1 MRTYLS
7 LALAISFGA
16 SYAQTNPPATPP
28 AVGQAA
34 NTTAKPEAPKSDFK
48 PYAEI
53 ITKEFVSQNGVFKVH
68 RNEDKDRILWE
79 IPANLMGRELL
90 WQTEISELP
99 QGGGY
104 PGLGM
109 GTRVVKFERRKN
121 KLFMRDVRHGMRTS
135 DKGALGDGVQATN
148 VNPIIR
154 AFDIQTEG
162 DGKSAVIDVTSL
174 FMSDPPEFQVKG
186 AFGGGMVDGSR
197 SFIQRVK
204 AFPTNIETRS
214 VLTFVGGQAAPSGR
228 RGGGGGGGTATATIH
243 YSLVL
248 LPETPMHGR
257 LKDSRIGYFTQG
269 FDYIPVNGAVKP
281 VEYINR
287 FRLEKKDP
295 NAAVSEPVQPIVYY
309 LAREVPEKWRPVMKA
324 GVEAWQSAFEKA
336 GFRNAIICK
345 DAPSL
350 KEDPNWD
357 PEDARYSV
365 IRWAPSRTA
374 NAMGPSIQ
382 DPRSGETISAHVIFW
397 HNIIDLLQK
406 WYFVQSAAIDPRAK
420 KLPFADD
427 HIGEMLQY
435 VVTHEV
441 GHTLGLEHNFEASAS
456 RTIAQ
461 LRNAAFMKNHGVSSS
476 IMSYSRNNYVAQPGD
491 GITNST
497 NGFIGEYDNF
507 AIDYGYRV
515 IPGTNGADTEK
526 SALDTILS
534 RQVKDPTVRF
544 GNYKF
549 NEDPTTQS
557 ERIGEDCIEA
567 TRLGILNLDRIGRDV
582 LLPAT
587 SKFGED
593 YTLLGEVYGD
603 MQQHRM
609 MWLMHVIKEVGG
621 VVEND
626 VHSGRGGPV
635 FRPVSKERQQ
645 KAVRFLANSGMEM
658 PRGMLNQEVLRRLFP
673 AGDLSRISGVQSM
686 IMGQLLADGR
696 MARLQDQEM
705 ASGTKAYRV
714 ADLVTDLQSGVWREV
729 STKAPVIDMSRR
741 ALQNSYLDTMD
752 GKINGVTRRSDFTL
766 IAKANLRTLARQI
779 DSALPRAKD
788 TMTAAHLGES
798 RSWIN
803 KILTGKTDRGASAG
817 GGASIYDLFGVKEED
832 VKAMEPWLESGQI
845 CFSREGMVYDF
856 IRRMEK

>member
-1 MRTYLS
+1 
-7 LALAISFGA
+7 
-16 SYAQTNPPATPP
+16 
-28 AVGQAA
+28 
-34 NTTAKPEAPKSDFK
+34 
-48 PYAEI
+48 
-53 ITKEFVSQNGVFKVH
+53 
-68 RNEDKDRILWE
+68 
-79 IPANLMGRELL
+79 
-90 WQTEISELP
+90 
-99 QGGGY
+99 
-104 PGLGM
+104 
-109 GTRVVKFERRKN
+109 
-121 KLFMRDVRHGMRTS
+121 
-135 DKGALGDGVQATN
+135 
-148 VNPIIR
+148 
-154 AFDIQTEG
+154 
-162 DGKSAVIDVTSL
+162 
-174 FMSDPPEFQVKG
+174 
-186 AFGGGMVDGSR
+186 
-197 SFIQRVK
+197 
-204 AFPTNIETRS
+204 
-214 VLTFVGGQAAPSGR
+214 
-228 RGGGGGGGTATATIH
+228 
-243 YSLVL
+243 
-248 LPETPMHGR
+248 
-257 LKDSRIGYFTQG
+257 
-269 FDYIPVNGAVKP
+269 
-281 VEYINR
+281 
-287 FRLEKKDP
+287 
-295 NAAVSEPVQPIVYY
+295 
-309 LAREVPEKWRPVMKA
+309 
-324 GVEAWQSAFEKA
+324 
-336 GFRNAIICK
+336 
-345 DAPSL
+345 
-350 KEDPNWD
+350 
-357 PEDARYSV
+357 
-365 IRWAPSRTA
+365 
-374 NAMGPSIQ
+374 
-382 DPRSGETISAHVIFW
+382 
-397 HNIIDLLQK
+397 
-406 WYFVQSAAIDPRAK
+406 
-420 KLPFADD
+420 
-427 HIGEMLQY
+427 
-435 VVTHEV
+435 
-441 GHTLGLEHNFEASAS
+441 
-456 RTIAQ
+456 
-461 LRNAAFMKNHGVSSS
+461 MKNHGVSSS

-557 ERIGEDCIEA
+557 ERIGEDCVEA
-567 TRLGILNLDRIGRDV
+567 TRLGIMNLDRIGRDV

-658 PRGMLNQEVLRRLFP
+658 PRGMMNQEVLRRLFP

-714 ADLVTDLQSGVWREV
+714 ADLVSDLQSGVWREV

-752 GKINGVTRRSDFTL
+752 TKINGVTRRSDFTL

-779 DSALPRAKD
+779 DSALPKAKD
-788 TMTAAHLGES
+788 PMTAAHLSES

-803 KILTGKTDRGASAG
+803 KILTGKTDRGAAAG

-856 IRRMEK
+856 IRRMER

>member
-1 MRTYLS
+1 MRTFLS

-16 SYAQTNPPATPP
+16 SLAQTNPPPTAEKATN
-28 AVGQAA
+28 AQAA
-34 NTTAKPEAPKSDFK
+34 KAEAPKSDYK

-53 ITKEFVSQNGVFKVH
+53 VTKEFVTQNGVFKVH

-79 IPANLMGRELL
+79 VPANLLGRELL

-109 GTRVVKFERRKN
+109 GTRVVKFERRKT
-121 KLFMRDVRHGMRTS
+121 KLFMRDVRHSMRTS
-135 DKGALGDGVQATN
+135 DVGALGEGVQATT
-148 VNPIIR
+148 VDPIIR
-154 AFDIQTEG
+154 AFDVQTEG
-162 DGKSAVIDVTSL
+162 EGKSAVIDVTSL
-174 FMSDPPEFQVKG
+174 FTSDPPEFQVKG
-186 AFGGGMVDGSR
+186 AFGGGMVDSGR

-214 VLTFVGGQAAPSGR
+214 VLTFVGGQAISPGR
-228 RGGGGGGGTATATIH
+228 GRGGGGGGTATATIH

-248 LPETPMHGR
+248 LPETPMRAR
-257 LKDSRIGYFTQG
+257 LKDSRIGFFSQS

-295 NAAVSEPVQPIVYY
+295 SAAVSEPVQPIVYY
-309 LAREVPEKWRPVMKA
+309 LAREVPEKWRPVMKK

-336 GFRNAIICK
+336 GFKNAIICK
-345 DAPSL
+345 DAPTV
-350 KEDPNWD
+350 KEDPTWD
-357 PEDARYSV
+357 AEDARYSV

-382 DPRSGETISAHVIFW
+382 DPRSGETLSAHVIFW

-406 WYFVQSAAIDPRAK
+406 WCFVQQAAIDPRCK
-420 KLPFADD
+420 KLPLSDE

-456 RTIAQ
+456 RTISQ
-461 LRNAAFMKNHGVSSS
+461 LRNPAFMRNHGVSSS

-491 GITNST
+491 GVTSST

-515 IPGTNGADTEK
+515 IPGTNGPDSEK
-526 SALDTILS
+526 PVLDNILS

-544 GNYKF
+544 GNYRF

-567 TRLGILNLDRIGRDV
+567 TRLGILNLDRIGRDI

-587 SKFGED
+587 SRFGED
-593 YTLLGEVYGD
+593 YTLLGEVYGE
-603 MQQHRM
+603 MQQHRI
-609 MWLMHVIKEVGG
+609 MWIMHVIKEVGG

-626 VHSGRGGPV
+626 VHSGRGGTV
-635 FRPVSKERQQ
+635 FRPVSRERQQ

-658 PRGMLNQEVLRRLFP
+658 PRGMMNQEVLRRLFP
-673 AGDLSRISGVQSM
+673 AGDLSRISGTQSLV
-686 IMGQLLADGR
+686 MGQLLADGR
-696 MARLQDQEM
+696 LNRLQDQEM
-705 ASGTKAYRV
+705 ASGAKAYRV
-714 ADLVTDLQSGVWREV
+714 SDLVADLQGGIWREV
-729 STKAPVIDMSRR
+729 ASKAPVIDMSRR
-741 ALQNSYLDTMD
+741 ALQNAYLDTMD
-752 GKINGVTRRSDFTL
+752 GKINGGTRQSDFTL
-766 IAKANLRTLARQI
+766 IAKANLKALAKQI
-779 DSALPRAKD
+779 DSAIPRAKD
-788 TMTAAHLGES
+788 AMTGAHLSES

-803 KILTGKTDRGASAG
+803 KILTGKTNRAASAAG
-817 GGASIYDLFGVKEED
+817 GPSVFDLFGVKEED
-832 VKAMEPWLESGQI
+832 VKALEPMLEAGMI